1 MDTNKFMAQTQ
12 RTLSKNITRSDAWL
26 KLAQHF
32 ALVKNI
38 HLRDLFAQDLQRFQ
52 QFSLET
58 SEIMLDYSKNRIT
71 STTMDLLNQVAQ
83 TAELETHIE
92 ALFSGSEIN
101 TTEQRPAL
109 HTALRDLKQT
119 PILINGTNIQ
129 TDIQQTLE
137 KLRQFSDAVRDKKW
151 LGFSG
156 KSITDIVNIGI
167 GGSDLGPLLVT
178 EALASYTTTHLNCH
192 FVSTVDGIQIK
203 TILQKLNPATTL
215 FIISSKSF
223 NTQETLTNALYAK
236 QWLLNAT
243 DQLAKHMVAV
253 TAENHKAISL
263 GISPENIFSIW
274 PWVGG
279 RYSVWSAV
287 GLPAI
292 LMIGMD
298 NFLDFLAG
306 AYEMDMHF
314 RNSPLH
320 KNMPVV
326 LALLGIWY
334 INFFETR
341 SLAILPY
348 DYSLRRLIAYLQ
360 QLEMESNGKSVNHD
374 GSPISHATA
383 PVIWGQSGTNGQHAF
398 HQLLYQ
404 GPSFIPVDFI
414 VACRNSHGL
423 NQHHT
428 LLFANCLSQSQALM
442 QGKSYEMALQ
452 ECLNAGMSQQ
462 DAQWLAKH
470 KKIDGNR
477 PSNTIVLS
485 QLSPHNLGALI
496 ALYEHKIFVQGVI
509 WGINSFDQWGVELG
523 KQLTDKILPMMDNL
537 QNNIDVDSSTQ
548 GLIKLFI
555 ERGNIK

>member
-1 MDTNKFMAQTQ
+1 MTQIQ
-12 RTLSKNITRSDAWL
+12 RTLSKNITQSDAWL
-26 KLAQHF
+26 KLVQHF
-32 ALVKNI
+32 AVVKNI
-38 HLRDLFAQDLQRFQ
+38 HLSDLFAQDSQRFQ
-52 QFSLET
+52 QFSIEAN
-58 SEIMLDYSKNRIT
+58 EIMLDYSKNKIT
-71 STTMDLLNQVAQ
+71 SETIDLLNQLAQ
-83 TAELETHIE
+83 TAELENHIE
-92 ALFSGSEIN
+92 ALFSGLEIN
-101 TTEQRPAL
+101 TTEKRPAL
-109 HTALRDLKQT
+109 HTALRDLGHT
-119 PILINGTNIQ
+119 PISINGTNIQ
-129 TDIQQTLE
+129 IEIQHTLE
-137 KLRQFSDAVRDKKW
+137 KIRQFSDAIRNQTW

-156 KSITDIVNIGI
+156 KPITDIVNIGI

-178 EALASYTTTHLNCH
+178 EALASYTTTHLSCH
-192 FVSTVDGIQIK
+192 FVSTIDGIQIK
-203 TILQKLNPATTL
+203 NILQKLNPETTL
-215 FIISSKSF
+215 LIISSKSF

-236 QWLLNAT
+236 QWILNAT
-243 DQLAKHMVAV
+243 DKLAKHMVAV
-253 TAENHKAISL
+253 TAEHHKAISF
-263 GISPENIFSIW
+263 GISAENIFSIW

-298 NFLDFLAG
+298 NFLAFLGG
-306 AYEMDMHF
+306 AHEMDLHF
-314 RNSPLH
+314 RHSPLH
-320 KNMPVV
+320 KNIPVT
-326 LALLGIWY
+326 LALISIWY

-341 SLAILPY
+341 SLAVLPY
-348 DYSLRRLIAYLQ
+348 NYSLRRLIDYLQ

-374 GSPISHATA
+374 GSPITYATA

-423 NQHHT
+423 DQHHT
-428 LLFANCLSQSQALM
+428 LLFANCISQSQALM
-442 QGKSYEMALQ
+442 QGKSYEIALQ
-452 ECLNAGMSQQ
+452 ECLAAGMSQQ

-470 KKIDGNR
+470 KRIDGNR

-523 KQLTDKILPMMDNL
+523 KQLTDNILPMMNNL
-537 QNNIDVDSSTQ
+537 QNNAVLDSSTQ
-548 GLIKLFI
+548 GLIRLFI
-555 ERGNIK
+555 ERSNIK